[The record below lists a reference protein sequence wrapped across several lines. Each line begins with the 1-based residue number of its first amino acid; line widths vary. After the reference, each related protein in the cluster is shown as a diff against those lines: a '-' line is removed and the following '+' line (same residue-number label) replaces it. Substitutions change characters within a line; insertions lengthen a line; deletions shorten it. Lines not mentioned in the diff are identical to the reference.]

1 MRRNNLKTSTSFY
14 HMNAT
19 KAKQVARAKYRLS
32 LQGKP
37 ALAKELGCSLQ
48 MLYAVLS
55 GKSPSARLRA
65 ELDRRNIRY
74 KKYSPTKKAS
84 AKQGV

>member
-1 MRRNNLKTSTSFY
+1 MRRNNLKTSTTVY

-19 KAKQVARAKYRLS
+19 KAKQAARAKYRLS
-32 LQGKP
+32 LKEKA

-74 KKYSPTKKAS
+74 KKYAPTKKAS
-84 AKQGV
+84 AKQGA

>member
-1 MRRNNLKTSTSFY
+1 
-14 HMNAT
+14 MNAT
-19 KAKQVARAKYRLS
+19 KAKQTARAKHRLT
-32 LQGKP
+32 LLGKP

-48 MLYAVLS
+48 MLYAVLN
-55 GKSPSARLRA
+55 GKPPSARIRA

-84 AKQGV
+84 AKQGA